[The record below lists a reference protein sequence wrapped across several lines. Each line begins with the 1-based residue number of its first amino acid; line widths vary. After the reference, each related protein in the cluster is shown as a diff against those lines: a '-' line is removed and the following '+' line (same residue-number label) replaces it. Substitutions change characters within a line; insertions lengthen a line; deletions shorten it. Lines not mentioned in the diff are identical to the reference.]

1 MTRMSP
7 SRAVLIGQA
16 VVNGPV
22 FLLLFGPASI
32 SWWLIGQP
40 KYFGSSGG
48 LVVAAVAVGGFC
60 AAWLWWSLSVPRWR
74 VWAYERVSDLAQLKQ
89 LAVQGGLT
97 WPDGWIFEKTEIK
110 SKRLRDLEKAA
121 LAKHAISQND
131 GAP

>member
-1 MTRMSP
+1 MSP
-7 SRAVLIGQA
+7 SRAVLIGQI

-22 FLLLFGPASI
+22 FLLLFGPATVT
-32 SWWLIGQP
+32 WWFAGEP
-40 KYFGSSGG
+40 KYFESRGS

-60 AAWLWWSLSVPRWR
+60 AAWLWWSLSVPKWR
-74 VWAYERVSDLAQLKQ
+74 VWAYERVSDLAQLKL

-110 SKRLRDLEKAA
+110 SKRLRALEEAA
-121 LAKHAISQND
+121 IRKHAGSQND